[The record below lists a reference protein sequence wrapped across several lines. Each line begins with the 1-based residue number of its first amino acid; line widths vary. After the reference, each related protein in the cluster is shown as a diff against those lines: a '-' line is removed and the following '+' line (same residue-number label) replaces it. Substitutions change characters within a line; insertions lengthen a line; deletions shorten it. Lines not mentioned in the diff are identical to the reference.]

1 MYLFEWFSLVVGDEV
16 PIETRMQLYL
26 CRGRS
31 DFEETPYGFAFRNC
45 CKRNCISKDN
55 GQFQKAK
62 LRLRR
67 LFSLQPKV
75 QHYSTPASLRVT
87 SLCGVG
93 CLRNFVRNKAFLISR
108 RHSEHAR
115 IVVPVATYCSHLRAR
130 RSFCSRSE
138 AERQKPPQAGSTESL
153 MFPAESKE
161 LFYHK
166 GCKFAIVGVDQTL
179 RRPLR
184 GASTP

>member
-1 MYLFEWFSLVVGDEV
+1 MKELFYHKGCKFTFQGVDQTLRRPLTV
-16 PIETRMQLYL
+16 LL
-26 CRGRS
+26 
-31 DFEETPYGFAFRNC
+31 FRNC

-67 LFSLQPKV
+67 LFLLQPKV
-75 QHYSTPASLRVT
+75 QHYSAPAPLRVT

-108 RHSEHAR
+108 RHPEHAR
-115 IVVPVATYCSHLRAR
+115 IVSPVATYCSHFRAR

-138 AERQKPPQAGSTESL
+138 AERQKPPQAGSHKSL
-153 MFPAESKE
+153 MY
-161 LFYHK
+161 LF
-166 GCKFAIVGVDQTL
+166 GG
-179 RRPLR
+179 
-184 GASTP
+184 